1 MLLLLLQMRAVPA
14 NERVYTLRTRPPSL
28 LPPSPL
34 SLASSG
40 DKSSLAAHT
49 HSPSLERP
57 ASQPSA
63 PPTTAS
69 FVCYVCGVSAP
80 SSQLRLVYC
89 CPNPEREPY
98 YPFITTLKPHSDA
111 SPISPQGKNRKLSY
125 FTNHTTKR
133 EISVVFVK

>member
-1 MLLLLLQMRAVPA
+1 MPA
-14 NERVYTLRTRPPSL
+14 AERVYTLRTRPPSL

-40 DKSSLAAHT
+40 DRS
-49 HSPSLERP
+49 ER
-57 ASQPSA
+57 AQS
-63 PPTTAS
+63 TAS

-89 CPNPEREPY
+89 CANPEREPY

-111 SPISPQGKNRKLSY
+111 SPISPQGMVQICASCYKTIPHKYPAYSEGAEPSAAHNNAHANNIR
-125 FTNHTTKR
+125 
-133 EISVVFVK
+133 